1 MIPPKHTLSSVA
13 IELGVAHA
21 ARGGTGRGLRPSVA
35 DLSAHSP
42 PAAPDN
48 VHALDWALAPC
59 KFDHGDLHLR
69 IKALCAMGRP
79 IGLASEATR
88 FKMDKACLDV
98 QEDKGAS

>member
-1 MIPPKHTLSSVA
+1 MA

-59 KFDHGDLHLR
+59 KFVHGDLHLR
-69 IKALCAMGRP
+69 IKALCA
-79 IGLASEATR
+79 SEAARFKMDGSGAGR

-98 QEDKGAS
+98 QENKGAS

>member
-1 MIPPKHTLSSVA
+1 MA

-59 KFDHGDLHLR
+59 KFVHGDLHLR
-69 IKALCAMGRP
+69 IKALCATTAIRWTAVDHQIQDGQ
-79 IGLASEATR
+79 G
-88 FKMDKACLDV
+88 CLGV
-98 QEDKGAS
+98 QENKGAS

>member
-1 MIPPKHTLSSVA
+1 MA

-59 KFDHGDLHLR
+59 KFVMGTSICGSRLFAHRRLR
-69 IKALCAMGRP
+69 DSRWTAVEPA
-79 IGLASEATR
+79 R

-98 QEDKGAS
+98 QENKGAS